1 VQPSLRSSVLLVS
14 LVLAPLLPLA
24 AQRSTLAVSP
34 FVSFLPSAG
43 AASPLAGLALT
54 LGGTGSFAIR
64 GSANIALSTPGRDNS
79 YNAGSRPWGA
89 DADAMF
95 LFGGGRGR
103 GRGGSTNRSITPF
116 AFVGIGTQTNT
127 DLGFS
132 ETVHNW
138 SYGAGAAVP
147 IGSTVDLFGEGRW
160 RMSDY
165 VLPTARDA
173 VSPTTELRFGV
184 SFHVGSDGSDSSP
197 RRRGRRLDQGGR

>member
-1 VQPSLRSSVLLVS
+1 MQTSLRSSLS
-14 LVLAPLLPLA
+14 LVAMVLSPVASLM
-24 AQRSTLAVSP
+24 AQRSTMAISP

-54 LGGTGSFAIR
+54 LGGTSGFAIR
-64 GSANIALSTPGRDNS
+64 GSANIALSSTSNGPFAPNT
-79 YNAGSRPWGA
+79 RPWGA

-95 LFGGGRGR
+95 MLGGGGRGR
-103 GRGGSTNRSITPF
+103 ASTNRSITPF
-116 AFVGIGTQTNT
+116 AFVGIGTQTSN
-127 DLGFS
+127 DVAGFS
-132 ETVHNW
+132 QTVHNW

-147 IGSTVDLFGEGRW
+147 IGGTVDLFGEGRW

-184 SFHVGSDGSDSSP
+184 SFHIGSNSQDNSG
-197 RRRGRRLDQGGR
+197 RRRGRRLDQGGW